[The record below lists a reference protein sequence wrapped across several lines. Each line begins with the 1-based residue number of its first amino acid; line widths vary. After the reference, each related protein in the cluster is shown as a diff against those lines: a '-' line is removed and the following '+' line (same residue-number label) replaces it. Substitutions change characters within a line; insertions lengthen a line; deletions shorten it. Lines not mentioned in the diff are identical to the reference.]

1 MRLGATA
8 IAALIVAEGAAWLLR
23 PREVIEPAEVDE
35 SAYFPGQEI
44 TEAREYRSG
53 QRLLLVGS
61 LAAQGVVLLVLVA
74 GRPEPPAKRRG
85 AMDRPSAGL
94 PVQLARRLL
103 ERAGERPVLG
113 GAAVAAGLFGA
124 LSVVALPFEVAAHER
139 AVDVGLSV
147 QDLGDWGAD
156 WGKATGISAVI
167 AAAVGTG
174 ALALI
179 RRFGARWWLPG
190 SAAVV
195 GIGALFTWL
204 GPVVLAPVF
213 NDFDKLPPGQ
223 ARDDVLELA
232 EKAEVDVGEVYSVD
246 ASRRSTSL
254 NAYVGGLGETKRV
267 VLYDNLLDDLDSA
280 QRRSVVAHE
289 LAHVKGRDLG
299 RGLLFVAISTP
310 LALLFAYGL
319 AGALARRSGAEPGA
333 PAFLPALA
341 VSLAVTSFAV
351 GVAGNQLSRAVEA
364 RADTYSLELTDNPQ
378 ALIELQQRLAQR
390 NLSDPDPP
398 EVVHF
403 LLGSHPA
410 AVDRIG
416 IAEAW
421 RRGERP

>member
-8 IAALIVAEGAAWLLR
+8 IAALIVAEGAAWVLR
-23 PREVIEPAEVDE
+23 PRDVVEPAGVEE
-35 SAYFPGQEI
+35 GAYFDDQAVA
-44 TEAREYRSG
+44 EAREYRSD
-53 QRLLLVGS
+53 QRLLMVGS
-61 LAAQGVVLLVLVA
+61 LAAQGAVLLVLVA
-74 GRPEPPAKRRG
+74 GRPGP
-85 AMDRPSAGL
+85 
-94 PVQLARRLL
+94 ARRLL

-113 GAAVAAGLFGA
+113 GAAVAAGLFGT
-124 LSVVALPFEVAAHER
+124 LSVVALPFEIVSHER

-147 QDLGDWGAD
+147 QDLGGWAAD

-167 AAAVGTG
+167 AAGVGTG

-179 RRFGARWWLPG
+179 RRFGARWWVPG
-190 SAAVV
+190 TAAVV

-204 GPVVLAPVF
+204 APVVLAPLF

-232 EKAEVDVGEVYSVD
+232 DEAGVDVGEVYSVD
-246 ASRRSTSL
+246 ASRRSTAL

-267 VLYDNLLDDLDSA
+267 VLYDNLLENA
-280 QRRSVVAHE
+280 EPAERRSVVAHE
-289 LAHVKGRDLG
+289 LAHVEGRDIG

-310 LALLFAYGL
+310 LALLFAYGF
-319 AGALARRSGAEPGA
+319 AGTLARRSGAEAGS

-364 RADTYSLELTDNPQ
+364 RADTYSLELTGDPQ
-378 ALIELQQRLAQR
+378 ALIDLQRRLAGT
-390 NLSDPDPP
+390 NVSDPDPP
-398 EVVHF
+398 ELAHF
-403 LLGSHPA
+403 LLGSHPTT
-410 AVDRIG
+410 VERIG

-421 RRGERP
+421 KQGERP

>member
-8 IAALIVAEGAAWLLR
+8 IAALIVAEGAAWVLR
-23 PREVIEPAEVDE
+23 PRDVIDPVEVDE
-35 SAYFPGQEI
+35 HAYFSDQEI
-44 TEAREYRSG
+44 ERAQDYRSG

-61 LAAQGVVLLVLVA
+61 LAAQGVVLVVLVA
-74 GRPEPPAKRRG
+74 GRPA
-85 AMDRPSAGL
+85 A
-94 PVQLARRLL
+94 ARRLV

-113 GAAVAAGLFGA
+113 GAAAAAGLFA
-124 LSVVALPFEVAAHER
+124 AVSVAALPFEIASHER

-147 QDLGDWGAD
+147 QDLGGWAAD
-156 WGKATGISAVI
+156 WAKATVISGVI

-204 GPVVLAPVF
+204 APVVLAPLF

-223 ARDDVLELA
+223 ARSDVLELA
-232 EKAEVDVGEVYSVD
+232 DRAGVDVGEVYSVD

-267 VLYDNLLDDLDSA
+267 VLYDNLLESA
-280 QRRSVVAHE
+280 NRDERRSVVAHE
-289 LAHVKGRDLG
+289 LGHVKGRDLG

-310 LALLFAYGL
+310 LALLFAYGF
-319 AGALARRSGAEPGA
+319 AGALTRRNGAEPGS

-364 RADTYSLELTDNPQ
+364 RADTFSLELTDDPQ
-378 ALIELQQRLAQR
+378 ALIDLQKRLAER

-398 EVVHF
+398 GVVQF
-403 LLGSHPA
+403 LLGSHPTT
-410 AVDRIG
+410 VERIG
-416 IAEAW
+416 EAEAW